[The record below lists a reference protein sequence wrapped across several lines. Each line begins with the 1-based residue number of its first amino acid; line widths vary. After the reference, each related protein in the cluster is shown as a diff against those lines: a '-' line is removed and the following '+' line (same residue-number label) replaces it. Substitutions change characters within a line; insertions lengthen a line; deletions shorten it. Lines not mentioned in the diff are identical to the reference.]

1 MNIDPALT
9 PSPPNKIVASA
20 DAPSRREAG
29 CRTAE
34 SETFSLSDDGTARLS
49 TDTLCSPAVID
60 PTTKAITSS
69 NIDDALDREL
79 SSTFGTALTRTAA
92 TRIGTGPQAISVD
105 ITANGTPGPTGLD
118 PRELARLHQSD
129 PKAHD
134 RLGRLDP
141 HDDHTQLQELHQH
154 FTGLPMPLIGPRLQQ
169 SKGRRSRTRHK
180 KKALHWPVSPPPRP
194 APPRPPPIPEGT
206 DDDDWTDEDLN
217 SPASWADPWDPWD
230 DYWSVY
236 GLDYDQLCDPDSVY
250 DEDNDT

>member
-1 MNIDPALT
+1 MHGEVEEEMW
-9 PSPPNKIVASA
+9 SESSASWW
-20 DAPSRREAG
+20 DRSLVPGDVNPHSS
-29 CRTAE
+29 CLWE
-34 SETFSLSDDGTARLS
+34 SFLFGDGY
-49 TDTLCSPAVID
+49 TLF
-60 PTTKAITSS
+60 
-69 NIDDALDREL
+69 R
-79 SSTFGTALTRTAA
+79 G
-92 TRIGTGPQAISVD
+92 
-105 ITANGTPGPTGLD
+105 
-118 PRELARLHQSD
+118 
-129 PKAHD
+129 
-134 RLGRLDP
+134 
-141 HDDHTQLQELHQH
+141 
-154 FTGLPMPLIGPRLQQ
+154 LQQ